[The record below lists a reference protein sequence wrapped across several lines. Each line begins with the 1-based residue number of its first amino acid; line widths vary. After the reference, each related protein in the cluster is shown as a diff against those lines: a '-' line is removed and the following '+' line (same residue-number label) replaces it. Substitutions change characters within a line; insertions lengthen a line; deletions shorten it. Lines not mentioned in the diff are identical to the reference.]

1 MTTAETANET
11 ASETAR
17 LTVTR
22 INAGL
27 ESSLVPMI
35 GQILRI
41 IRDISGKSER
51 MSVGDLV
58 EFING
63 EPTIMAR
70 IVSIASSV
78 GYNSSGAEINSVHH
92 AISLIG
98 FDRVRTLAISILLL
112 ESANSEHTAKANRE
126 LAGTALIGGL
136 AAAEMC
142 RRKVSADPELA
153 FICGALR
160 NYGRMLAATFLARE
174 YAEMLKTPSRTGA
187 DETFRLTFGL
197 TPLELGQHIMTSLK
211 LPKTILNT
219 LVSLPSEERRH
230 CSSNAS
236 NAVLGAADFGLRFA
250 EALQGPESDV
260 SSFEHRIELLSNEY
274 DVDFYLSRGD
284 IRELLESLTG
294 VLDSFRQRA
303 GTYVGTVAMFRRLE
317 NLTHKRAL
325 PAVLAP
331 IVEPAVPAPKSIPPV
346 QTDVSYD
353 I

>member
-1 MTTAETANET
+1 MTTAEPVIEMDN
-11 ASETAR
+11 ETAR
-17 LTVTR
+17 LTVKR

-41 IRDISGKSER
+41 IRDISGKSDR

-136 AAAEMC
+136 VAAEMC
-142 RRKVSADPELA
+142 RRKVSADPDLA

-160 NYGRMLAATFLARE
+160 NYGRMLAATFLAKD
-174 YAEMLKTPSRTGA
+174 YADMLKNPSKSSA
-187 DETFRLTFGL
+187 DETFRLAFGL
-197 TPLELGQHIMTSLK
+197 TPLELGESIMAGLQ
-211 LPKTILNT
+211 LPKPVLNT
-219 LVSLPSEERRH
+219 FVSLSSEERRH
-230 CSSNAS
+230 CSANAS
-236 NAVLGAADFGLRFA
+236 SAVTGAADFGLRFA
-250 EALQGPESDV
+250 EALQGPEADI

-274 DVDFYLSRGD
+274 DVDYYLARAD
-284 IRELLESLTG
+284 IRELLESLTS
-294 VLDSFRQRA
+294 VLESFRSRA
-303 GTYVGTVAMFRRLE
+303 GSYVGTVTLFRRLE
-317 NLTHKRAL
+317 ALSHKRAL
-325 PAVLAP
+325 PAILAP
-331 IVEPAVPAPKSIPPV
+331 VAEPVAPPVKPAPAV
-346 QTDVSYD
+346 QEDVSYD